1 MKYLYAIL
9 PTPTGGDY
17 EPRAFAS
24 PEGRFEIVTDGTLA
38 AVVSETTTAAYTD
51 LPRGDVMRALAQHQ
65 AAVEALMRGDSAATL
80 LPVKFGTVLADAGQV
95 RNVLYLGRPDFAQA
109 FELVGDRGEMDVAVT
124 WEPAR
129 VFGEIAQSP
138 EFIALKA
145 EVEALPPDKLMAG
158 KVAVGRLVKE
168 QFDARRNAL
177 RDALVAEITPHAAR
191 WRLNPVMDDSM
202 VMNVACLVNTDEAT
216 ALEDR
221 VYELDEQHAGQL
233 NFRLIGPLPP
243 YSFATVEARAIK
255 GEDVV
260 QASALLGLDGSRDAH
275 DSHSGAFGSWTPEQ
289 VKHAYYGQA
298 RRYHPDAVGNDPNAL
313 AQFVQLTAAYRLMTE
328 VALRVPAG
336 ALAGDT
342 PYILVRVGGPEG

>member
-9 PTPTGGDY
+9 PTPTGDDY
-17 EPRAFAS
+17 EPLAFAS
-24 PEGRFEIVTDGTLA
+24 ADGRFEVVTDGTLA
-38 AVVSETTTAAYTD
+38 ALVSETTVGAYTD
-51 LPRGDVMRALAQHQ
+51 LPRGDVMRTLTQHQ
-65 AAVEALMRGDSAATL
+65 AAVEALMRGDSAL
-80 LPVKFGTVLADAGQV
+80 LPVKFGTVLADAEQV
-95 RNVLYLGRPDFAQA
+95 RNVLYLGRADFERA

-124 WEPAR
+124 WDPAR
-129 VFGEIAQSP
+129 IFGEIAQSP

-202 VMNVACLVNTDEAT
+202 VMNVACLVNVAEETT
-216 ALEDR
+216 LEDR
-221 VYELDEQHAGQL
+221 VYELDEQHTGQL

-243 YSFATVEARAIK
+243 YSFATVEARAVK
-255 GEDVV
+255 GEDVA
-260 QASALLGLDGSRDAH
+260 QASALLGLDDN
-275 DSHSGAFGSWTPEQ
+275 DHSGAFGAWTPEQ
-289 VKHAYYGQA
+289 VKYAYYGQA
-298 RRYHPDAVGNDPNAL
+298 RRYHPDAVGNDPGAL
-313 AQFVQLTAAYRLMTE
+313 AQFVHLTAAYRLMTE